1 MTALPTGD
9 GLLRLLRA
17 DAKSEL
23 LMPGLLL
30 RDAIAS
36 PTPCQSIEQ
45 VEFKIADDRN
55 QRSAA
60 FRLVYHAYIRAGLIE
75 ANPSQ
80 MRVTPYQLQS
90 SCDVFVAMLRE
101 EVISTVSLIADGPRG
116 LPMESIYAE
125 EISQL
130 RASGLRF
137 GEVSALADRRRQLS
151 RTLPVFV
158 RLMRLM
164 VQNAHRKGL
173 DRLLVAV
180 HPRHARF
187 YQRFLS
193 FRPLAEERSY
203 PLVCNHPAVA
213 LYLDFAEIHRD
224 RPPNYELFFGDRL
237 PDEQVLPRP
246 MPASD
251 IEFFAEAARF
261 GDQFTVM
268 GPDEAADA

>member
-1 MTALPTGD
+1 MPALLPQ
-9 GLLRLLRA
+9 
-17 DAKSEL
+17 E
-23 LMPGLLL
+23 P
-30 RDAIAS
+30 IAS
-36 PTPCQSIEQ
+36 PLRGQCIDQ
-45 VEFKIADDRN
+45 VSFKIAENRHE
-55 QRSAA
+55 RSAA

-75 ANPSQ
+75 PNPAGL
-80 MRVTPYQLQS
+80 RVTPYQLQP
-90 SCDVFVAMLRE
+90 SCEIFIASLRD

-116 LPMESIYAE
+116 LPMESIYADE
-125 EISQL
+125 VSRL
-130 RASGLRF
+130 RENGLQF
-137 GEVSALADRRRQLS
+137 GEVSALADRRRNLS

-193 FRPLAEERSY
+193 FKSLAEERAY

-213 LYLDFAEIHRD
+213 LYLDFAEIHRE
-224 RPPNYELFFGDRL
+224 RPPNFELFFGDRL

-251 IEFFAEAARF
+251 AEHFAEAAIFGTRF
-261 GDQFTVM
+261 AVM
-268 GPDEAADA
+268 GPEAPDA

>member
-1 MTALPTGD
+1 
-9 GLLRLLRA
+9 
-17 DAKSEL
+17 
-23 LMPGLLL
+23 MPALLL
-30 RDAIAS
+30 RESIVSPALGHSIDQIA
-36 PTPCQSIEQ
+36 
-45 VEFKIADDRN
+45 FKIAENRDE
-55 QRSAA
+55 RSAA

-75 ANPSQ
+75 PNPAGL
-80 MRVTPYQLQS
+80 RVTPYQLQP
-90 SCDVFVAMLRE
+90 SCDIFIASLRD
-101 EVISTVSLIADGPRG
+101 EVISTVSLIADGPQG
-116 LPMESIYAE
+116 LPMESIYAD
-125 EISQL
+125 EISRL
-130 RASGLRF
+130 RETGLQF

-158 RLMRLM
+158 RMMRLM

-193 FRPLAEERSY
+193 FKLLAEERTY

-213 LYLDFAEIHRD
+213 LYLDFNEIHRD

-237 PDEQVLPRP
+237 SDEQVAPRP

-251 IEFFAEAARF
+251 AEHFAEAALF
-261 GDQFTVM
+261 GKQFAVM
-268 GPDEAADA
+268 GPSEASEA